1 MTETPPPPDR
11 RYPRGYEALR
21 KGLRDARRKSLRPP
35 PKLTLSEWSAEY
47 AVLSPET
54 SAQTGKFEAFGYQPG
69 IMDAITD
76 PANDEVWVKKSA
88 RVGFTKIL
96 DNAVG
101 YFIHQDPSPI
111 LVVQPRVE
119 DAEDYSSTEIAP
131 MLRDTPVLAEITGDL
146 KAKDGSQKLL
156 KRVFRNGSSVTFVG
170 ANSPG
175 GFRRITV
182 RVIICDEADGYP
194 VGGAGSGGDQLSLAK
209 RRGETFWN
217 RRFVVGSTPTKKG
230 LSRITKGYEDTDQR
244 RFFVACPHCN
254 ERQVLE
260 WGGKDTPYG
269 IKWHRDADGNSL
281 PETAYYA
288 CRHNGC
294 IIEEVDKPAMVAGGE
309 WRPTKPFKGKAG
321 FHIWSGYSLHV
332 NASWA
337 NLVAEWLE
345 KKSNPLERQT
355 FFNEVLGEE
364 YEDQGQDA
372 LSERTLATQTEQWA
386 AEVPDGVAVLTAGI
400 DVQDDRVEIEV
411 VGWGRNE
418 ESWSIAHEPIEGDP
432 DTSMLWDSV
441 DAFLKRIWR
450 RGDGR
455 GFEVMA
461 TCVDSGGHHTQR
473 VYNFSR
479 ERLGRRIWAIKG
491 ESARGGARS
500 PVWPTKRPSARNK
513 AAFRPIIIGVN
524 AAKDVIRTRLHLKVP
539 PLDEPSPGFM
549 HFPADRDINYFAQI
563 LAERST
569 LRTIGGKS
577 YRVWEQLPGRA
588 NEALD
593 MRVYAYAALQ
603 GLLNAGLKLNQR
615 ADEVSKRPRPSEMA
629 PIMAPIVEPPTGA
642 PPPSPVPPD
651 PAANRRRSIV
661 SRLA

>member
-1 MTETPPPPDR
+1 MTQAPPPDR
-11 RYPRGYEALR
+11 RYPLGYEAMRAALA
-21 KGLRDARRKSLRPP
+21 DARRKNLRPP
-35 PKLTLSEWSAEY
+35 PKLTLSEWSA
-47 AVLSPET
+47 AHAMLSPET
-54 SAQTGKFEAFGYQPG
+54 SAQTGRFEAFGYQPG

-76 PANDEVWVKKSA
+76 PANEQVVVKKSA

-101 YFIHQDPSPI
+101 YYLHQDPSPI

-182 RVIICDEADGYP
+182 RVIIFDEVDGYP
-194 VGGAGSGGDQLSLAK
+194 VSGAGHGGDQISLGI

-217 RRFVVGSTPTKKG
+217 RRIVLGSTPTKKG
-230 LSRITKGYEDTDQR
+230 LSRIGKAFEDTDQR
-244 RFFVACPHCN
+244 RFFVECPHCR

-269 IKWHRDADGNSL
+269 IKWAKDANGKGL

-294 IIEEVDKPAMVAGGE
+294 VIEEADKPAMIAGGE
-309 WRPTKPFKGKAG
+309 WRATRPFSGKAG
-321 FHIWSGYSLHV
+321 FHIWTGYSLHV
-332 NASWA
+332 NASWSK
-337 NLVAEWLE
+337 LVAEWLE
-345 KKSNPLERQT
+345 KKSDPLERQT
-355 FFNEVLGEE
+355 FINEVLGEE
-364 YEDQGQDA
+364 YEDLGQDA

-418 ESWSIAHEPIEGDP
+418 ESWSIAHEVIEGDP
-432 DTSMLWDSV
+432 DTTMLWDSV
-441 DAFLKRIWR
+441 DAYLKRIWR

-473 VYNFSR
+473 VYTFSR

-513 AAFRPIIIGVN
+513 ATFRPIIIGVN

-539 PLDEPSPGFM
+539 PLGEASPGFM

-569 LRTIGGKS
+569 LKTIGGKS

-615 ADEVSKRPRPSEMA
+615 VDEVSKPPRPSEMA
-629 PIMAPIVEPPTGA
+629 PTIAPIAEPSTGEA
-642 PPPSPVPPD
+642 PLSPVPPD